1 MLPLSWLAL
10 LAPLASAM
18 AQTAIQTTSEPA
30 AAAPLLS
37 TGPAL
42 AEHDGAELYANIC
55 QACHM
60 PNGQGATG
68 AATYPSLAGDANLAA
83 SSYPI
88 HVVINGR
95 RAMPPFG
102 RMMSDEQI
110 AAVINY
116 VRTHF
121 GNTYADIVTDKD
133 VAAGRR

>member
-1 MLPLSWLAL
+1 M
-10 LAPLASAM
+10 
-18 AQTAIQTTSEPA
+18 
-30 AAAPLLS
+30 LS

-68 AATYPSLAGDANLAA
+68 AGTYPSLVADANLAG

-88 HVVINGR
+88 HMVINGK

-102 RMMSDEQI
+102 KMLSDAQI

-116 VRTHF
+116 VRGHF
-121 GNTYADIVTDKD
+121 GNTYGDTVTVDD
-133 VAAGRR
+133 VAASRR